1 MPPGPPS
8 DLLLSTCHELNRALQ
23 NDMLK
28 SQPAVVH
35 NVTLFGIKVFAGQTG
50 AEWAP
55 HPVGQ
60 EEDAQKDRE
69 GRHVKTDTRED
80 AM

>member
-1 MPPGPPS
+1 MG
-8 DLLLSTCHELNRALQ
+8 LLLSTCHELNRALQ

-35 NVTLFGIKVFAGQTG
+35 NVTLFGIRVFAGQTG
-50 AEWAP
+50 AGWAP
-55 HPVGQ
+55 HPVGLASLQ
-60 EEDAQKDRE
+60 EGDAQKDRE